1 MIIDNELLARLE
13 ALGKLR
19 LNDSQRERF
28 KNEINEIINYAQR
41 LSAISADGDDELCVD
56 EANAVLRTDSAE
68 VFIKPEELLENA
80 ETAVDGCFAVP
91 KAFQ

>member
-19 LNDSQRERF
+19 LNDGQRESFR
-28 KNEINEIINYAQR
+28 NEISEIINYAQR

-56 EANAVLRTDSAE
+56 EASAVLREDKAE
-68 VFIKPEELLENA
+68 IFANPEELLENTEA
-80 ETAVDGCFAVP
+80 TADGCFAVP
-91 KAFQ
+91 KAF